1 MYQLKKFF
9 QLAKYTFTS
18 HQYNCPSKH
27 LWNIKSPTKVLCILQ
42 SSCKITFFLFSS
54 AQKWRTYGKKDFG
67 RLKTPSWPLPKSI
80 LWAERG
86 SVASL
91 ALLGMPNK
99 TKQGLRRY
107 FTKWPPDGS
116 LQMATIVI
124 CLIGLFQVVVSAPI
138 PEVQWNSKTSERSA
152 LINDLEATRRP
163 FIKNFSTAS
172 TR

>member
-1 MYQLKKFF
+1 M
-9 QLAKYTFTS
+9 
-18 HQYNCPSKH
+18 
-27 LWNIKSPTKVLCILQ
+27 
-42 SSCKITFFLFSS
+42 
-54 AQKWRTYGKKDFG
+54 
-67 RLKTPSWPLPKSI
+67 
-80 LWAERG
+80 
-86 SVASL
+86 ASL

-107 FTKWPPDGS
+107 FIQWPPDGS

-124 CLIGLFQVVVSAPI
+124 CLIGLFQVVASAPI

-152 LINDLEATRRP
+152 LINDLEATKRP